1 MNRTSRFLA
10 LAAALLVG
18 GPVAHATIIQYRAVL
33 TGADE
38 SPANASP
45 GTGFASVVTDDV
57 ANTMEVHVTFS
68 GLLGVTTASHIHCC
82 TANPLTG
89 IAGVAT
95 TTPSFVGFPPGV
107 TAGTYVA
114 LLDMTLASSYRPAFI
129 TANGGTTATAE
140 AFLFSGMALQESY
153 FNIHTNL
160 FPSGEIRGFLI
171 QLPEPESLALL
182 GLGLAGLAFSR
193 RRTM

>member
-1 MNRTSRFLA
+1 MNHA
-10 LAAALLVG
+10 LRCMALGAALLVA
-18 GPVAHATIIQYRAVL
+18 GPVAHATIIQYHAVL

-57 ANTMEVHVTFS
+57 ADTMEVHVTFS
-68 GLLGVTTASHIHCC
+68 GLLGMTSASHIHCC
-82 TANPLTG
+82 TTLPLTG
-89 IAGVAT
+89 TAGVAT
-95 TTPSFVGFPPGV
+95 TTPRFAGFPTGV
-107 TAGTYVA
+107 AAGSYDIV
-114 LLDMTLASSYRPAFI
+114 LDMTLASSYNPVFI
-129 TANGGTTATAE
+129 TAHGGTTAAAE

-160 FPSGEIRGFLI
+160 FPGGEIRGFLI
-171 QLPEPESLALL
+171 QIPEPESLALL

-193 RRTM
+193 RKAT

>member
-1 MNRTSRFLA
+1 MNQASRFLA

-82 TANPLTG
+82 TAFPLTG

-95 TTPSFVGFPPGV
+95 TTPSFAGFPLGV
-107 TAGTYVA
+107 TAGTYEA
-114 LLDMTLASSYRPAFI
+114 LLDMTLASS
-129 TANGGTTATAE
+129 
-140 AFLFSGMALQESY
+140 
-153 FNIHTNL
+153 
-160 FPSGEIRGFLI
+160 
-171 QLPEPESLALL
+171 
-182 GLGLAGLAFSR
+182 
-193 RRTM
+193 